1 MRNNLFLLF
10 FGLLAFSNGWSQC
23 GLCEKSVDLVTNG
36 QFSQGNSGF
45 SSDLEYVTGI
55 FTCPLCPE
63 NTYTIGA
70 NAVFYH
76 SGFTGQDHTNPP
88 TGQFFIANGTGALA
102 SYVWCQNVA
111 VQPQTNYTFS
121 FWARDVTNNS
131 NPHPMAQLYASFN
144 GVWSADSL
152 IAQGGWT
159 QFTTSW
165 FSGLETNLELCI
177 INNQWQSGG
186 NDFGLDDIALTACE
200 TIVLSQTAF
209 AGSDMSICSNEAV
222 SIGQPTLSG
231 YNYTW
236 IPTTGLDNP
245 SSGQPTFSLQND
257 SDVNEM
263 IELVLLRDSANVG
276 CLTSDTIHIE
286 VRHMPIWNALVDT
299 VICHYDS
306 VFFEIENSWL
316 NPTWNNNLVTYNTW
330 LGTGLHSLSLD
341 YNGCTILDTLQ
352 ILPVP
357 LPDLELEEMYPACA
371 PNGVLL
377 ELAESVQWSDGSL
390 GTTWLTFDSD
400 SISFVYEQD
409 GCVFMDTTS
418 IVIYQD
424 PQWVL
429 PSDTVACDGATLQL
443 DPQIVGYWQW
453 AEHPPVLQ
461 VFEEGN
467 YVFMANNGPC
477 DFPHSI
483 EVIVFDTPALGE
495 DALLDFCWDQPLV
508 LEVAPDD
515 RIEYTWPDSSHAA
528 SYQVTG
534 PGMVTLLAENGCGID
549 SLDFEI
555 VETVCSS
562 ALFIPNAFTPNEDG
576 RNEGWRPIGH
586 DLRTYHVIIYD
597 QLGQAIFE
605 TRDPYLAWYPGT
617 GRIDNAYSYWIEFTN
632 FQGAHQIE
640 TGHILVLR

>member
-1 MRNNLFLLF
+1 MRNKLF
-10 FGLLAFSNGWSQC
+10 FLCCFLSALTQGRAQC
-23 GLCEKSVDLVTNG
+23 GLCEKSVDLVANG
-36 QFSQGNSGF
+36 QFSQGNGDF
-45 SSDLEYVTGI
+45 SSELEFVTGI

-88 TGQFFIANGTGALA
+88 SGQFFIANGTGALG
-102 SYVWCQNVA
+102 SQVWCQNVT

-165 FSGLETNLELCI
+165 FSGLESSLELCI
-177 INNQWQSGG
+177 INNQWQTGG
-186 NDFGLDDIALTACE
+186 NDFGLDDISLTACE
-200 TIVLSQTAF
+200 SIVLSQTVF
-209 AGSDMSICSNEAV
+209 AGNDMSICSNDAV
-222 SIGQPTLSG
+222 SIGQPSLSG

-245 SSGQPTFSLQND
+245 ASGQPTFSLQNAT
-257 SDVNEM
+257 DVNEM
-263 IELVLLRDSANVG
+263 VELVLLRDSANVG
-276 CLTSDTIHIE
+276 CLASDTIQIE
-286 VRHMPIWNALVDT
+286 VRHVPIWNSLVDM
-299 VICHYDS
+299 VICPYDS
-306 VFFEIENSWL
+306 VFFEVDNSWS
-316 NPTWNNNLVTYNTW
+316 NPTWNNNLEAYTTW
-330 LGTGLHSLSLD
+330 LGAGLHSLSLN
-341 YNGCTILDTLQ
+341 YNGCSILDTLA
-352 ILPVP
+352 IMPVS
-357 LPDLELEEMYPACA
+357 LPDLVLEEIYPACE

-377 ELAESVQWSDGSL
+377 ELQESVQWSDGSV
-390 GTTWLTFDSD
+390 GTTWLTFVND
-400 SISFVYEQD
+400 SISFVYEQE
-409 GCVFMDTTS
+409 GCVLVDSTS

-424 PQWVL
+424 PQWML
-429 PSDTVACDGATLQL
+429 PSDTVACDSASLQL
-443 DPQIVGYWQW
+443 DPQMAGNWQW
-453 AEHPPVLQ
+453 ADQPSVLQ
-461 VFEEGN
+461 VNEAGS

-483 EVIVFDTPALGE
+483 EVIVFDTPELGE

-508 LEVAPDD
+508 LDVAADD
-515 RIEYTWPDSSHAA
+515 RIQYTWPDGSHAS
-528 SYQVTG
+528 SYDVTS
-534 PGMVTLLAENGCGID
+534 PGTVTLLAENGCGKD
-549 SLDFEI
+549 SVDFEI
-555 VETVCSS
+555 VEIVCSS

-605 TRDPYLAWYPGT
+605 TRDPNMAWYPGI
-617 GRIDNAYSYWIEFTN
+617 GRIDNAYSYWIEFTD
-632 FQGAHQIE
+632 FQGVRQME